1 MTLSKEQKSLA
12 EERIK
17 EAGLE
22 GRIRVHLLDYRE
34 IPAEFE
40 KAFDAFVS
48 VEMLEVSF
56 FLKHKKSRLI
66 NILACRGETLQHL
79 FQAGRFCSEIQRRYD
94 RCHLLHLPRIEVFQ
108 LSVRSFEKFLP
119 NFLNFNHRA
128 EDFMRKYLHVA

>member
-56 FLKHKKSRLI
+56 FSQAQGKSSDKHCSMSERNTTTLI
-66 NILACRGETLQHL
+66 SNW
-79 FQAGRFCSEIQRRYD
+79 
-94 RCHLLHLPRIEVFQ
+94 
-108 LSVRSFEKFLP
+108 
-119 NFLNFNHRA
+119 
-128 EDFMRKYLHVA
+128 

>member
-1 MTLSKEQKSLA
+1 LTLSAEQKKLA

-48 VEMLEVSF
+48 VEMLEVSP
-56 FLKHKKSRLI
+56 
-66 NILACRGETLQHL
+66 TM
-79 FQAGRFCSEIQRRYD
+79 
-94 RCHLLHLPRIEVFQ
+94 RIT
-108 LSVRSFEKFLP
+108 
-119 NFLNFNHRA
+119 A
-128 EDFMRKYLHVA
+128 

>member
-56 FLKHKKSRLI
+56 FLKDKGSRLI
-66 NILACRGETLQHL
+66 NILACRSETLQHL
-79 FQAGRFCSEIQRRYD
+79 SQTGRFCSEIQRRYD
-94 RCHLLHLPRIEVFQ
+94 HRHLLHLPRVEVFE
-108 LSVRSFEKFLP
+108 LSVRSFEKVLP
-119 NFLNFNHRA
+119 NFLNF
-128 EDFMRKYLHVA
+128 